1 MIHDLLQDVAD
12 PVISCQI
19 DFANA
24 LQTTHRQLST
34 GDCIL
39 DKASRTYDDGRV
51 KSATICPNSLS
62 SLKPFFPYGVE
73 VPESSTN
80 KQHTL
85 SSAA

>member
-51 KSATICPNSLS
+51 KIGDNLPQLPVLTQALLPLRCRGS
-62 SLKPFFPYGVE
+62 
-73 VPESSTN
+73 
-80 KQHTL
+80 
-85 SSAA
+85 